1 VSDKV
6 QKGWDSARHKWRI
19 RAVHSG
25 KWFRERGQKGISAI
39 PHLFTLLNLA
49 FGVFSILMT
58 VQGNWE
64 AAALSIAGSLIADG
78 LDGRLAR
85 MLKADGEFGKE
96 LDSLA
101 DVVAFGTAPA
111 ILLYQM
117 SLHQLG
123 LYGMAIAFIFPMC
136 GALRLARFNIIKTS
150 GFFLG
155 VPITAAG
162 TLVSCLAFY
171 LTRETTHEPAPF
183 VLPMVML
190 VLSYLMISAIPY
202 PDFKKR
208 RQRDKA
214 FNVAPMVGPLLV
226 VLAVLIASRWNPWSV
241 VVLPLAVYVTLGPW
255 LLLVKQWSEKVQ
267 PKLHGS
273 GRR

>member
-1 VSDKV
+1 
-6 QKGWDSARHKWRI
+6 
-19 RAVHSG
+19 
-25 KWFRERGQKGISAI
+25 
-39 PHLFTLLNLA
+39 
-49 FGVFSILMT
+49 
-58 VQGNWE
+58 
-64 AAALSIAGSLIADG
+64 
-78 LDGRLAR
+78 
-85 MLKADGEFGKE
+85 
-96 LDSLA
+96 
-101 DVVAFGTAPA
+101 
-111 ILLYQM
+111 M

-241 VVLPLAVYVTLGPW
+241 
-255 LLLVKQWSEKVQ
+255 E
-267 PKLHGS
+267 
-273 GRR
+273 